1 MSLKPADFSHL
12 EFDNLCF
19 YLANRFNLSPHD
31 GFKKAILQGQIAEEA
46 STLAQWTN
54 KNEDQMESDYSG
66 RSQGL
71 LCLQKVSWGQ
81 DSNVIIGGS
90 LGLIQI
96 EVLTWTLTG
105 CVSLGK

>member
-1 MSLKPADFSHL
+1 
-12 EFDNLCF
+12 
-19 YLANRFNLSPHD
+19 
-31 GFKKAILQGQIAEEA
+31 
-46 STLAQWTN
+46 
-54 KNEDQMESDYSG
+54 MESDYSG

-81 DSNVIIGGS
+81 DSKVINGS
-90 LGLIQI
+90 SLALIQI